1 MTLSVCTT
9 THVPQ
14 LNLLFRGKVRDVYTA
29 GDLLLLVATD
39 RISAFDSILPDGIPG
54 KGRVLTQLSR
64 FWFESIAEW
73 MPSHFIS
80 TNLDDIPVNLGDSR
94 TMLEGRTMVCRRA
107 QPIPVECVV
116 RGYLAGSAWKEYR
129 ESGQVCG
136 IPLDPGLQENA
147 RLESPL
153 FTPATKATS
162 GHDENISFA
171 RLQELVG
178 PETAIRLR
186 DASLRIFDHAARYT
200 ESRGLIL
207 SDTKF
212 EFGLS
217 GDRMVVIDE
226 LLTPDSSR
234 YWEQSEYR
242 PGETPHSLDKQF
254 VRDYLISIGW
264 NKEPPPPHL
273 SAEVIQATTER
284 YLQAYSRLTGR
295 SLLS

>member
-1 MTLSVCTT
+1 MTKIVCTS

-14 LNLLFRGKVRDVYTA
+14 LNLLFRGKVRDVYTV

-64 FWFESIAEW
+64 FWFESVSGW

-80 TNLDDIPVNLGDSR
+80 TDLNDIPVDLGDNRSV
-94 TMLEGRTMVCRRA
+94 LEGRTMICRRSR
-107 QPIPVECVV
+107 PIPVECVV
-116 RGYLAGSAWKEYR
+116 RGYLSGSGWKEYC
-129 ESGQVCG
+129 ENGKVCG
-136 IPLDPGLQENA
+136 IPLTAGLKENA
-147 RLESPL
+147 RLDLPI

-171 RLQELVG
+171 QLQALVG
-178 PETAIRLR
+178 PEVADRLR
-186 DASLRIFDHAARYT
+186 DASLRIFDHAARYAET
-200 ESRGLIL
+200 RGLIL

-212 EFGLS
+212 EFGWL
-217 GDRMVVIDE
+217 GDQLVVIDE

-234 YWEQSEYR
+234 YWEKSSYL
-242 PGETPHSLDKQF
+242 PGEAPRSLDKQF
-254 VRDYLISIGW
+254 VRDYLMSIGW

-273 SAEVIQATTER
+273 SESVIQATADR
-284 YLQAYSRLTGR
+284 YLQAYSRITGQ
-295 SLLS
+295 SLS